1 MLKLNNYAWL
11 LAISA
16 ALVGGSTLLGSGFA
30 ANLCIW
36 LAISTLLAA
45 SFRFVQLIGE
55 LNFALAGFV
64 GVGAYASGI
73 CSTLLSLPFWM
84 GIVAAAAAAGLLGL
98 IGAFVTLRAKGPYF
112 MLISF
117 AFTEA
122 LRMIY
127 TQIPAIG
134 GNSGMIGIFPPDYLA
149 TYYPAF
155 VVSIVI
161 LLLWALYAIEQSD
174 FGKVLVAIRNSDAVV
189 QAVGINV
196 HWAKVVCVGI
206 SSMAAGICGVLQ
218 ANTNN
223 VISPGDF
230 SFLLAV
236 YTLAAVKVGGESH
249 ILGAVL
255 GAVVLT
261 LLSQVALSFGP
272 YEHIFYGAAI
282 VLAVLI
288 LPNGLIGV
296 VGQIRKAFDKQNT
309 QVSRI
314 KRTNHGH

>member
-1 MLKLNNYAWL
+1 MPKSNNHSWMLLV
-11 LAISA
+11 SA
-16 ALVGGSTLLGSGFA
+16 ALIAGSFTLGGGFV

-36 LAISTLLAA
+36 VAISALLAA

-73 CSTLLSLPFWM
+73 CSTLLGMPFWV
-84 GIVAAAAAAGLLGL
+84 GLVAAAAAAAVLGL
-98 IGAFVTLRAKGPYF
+98 VGAFVTLRAKGPYF

-122 LRMIY
+122 VRMIY
-127 TQIPAIG
+127 TQIQEIG
-134 GNSGMIGIFPPDYLA
+134 GNSGMVGIFPPDFLA
-149 TYYPAF
+149 NHYPAF
-155 VVSIVI
+155 VVAIVI
-161 LLLWALYAIEQSD
+161 LLLWALYAIERSD
-174 FGKVLVAIRNSDAVV
+174 FGKVLVAIRNNDAIV

-196 HWAKVVCVGI
+196 HWAKVACVGI
-206 SSMAAGICGVLQ
+206 SSMVAGICGVLQ

-223 VISPGDF
+223 VISPADF

-255 GAVVLT
+255 GAIVLT

-282 VLAVLI
+282 VLAVLL
-288 LPNGLIGV
+288 LPRGLIGIV
-296 VGQIRKAFDKQNT
+296 ERIRNALSKKDAALHQP
-309 QVSRI
+309 
-314 KRTNHGH
+314 KRSSYGH